1 MFRDIKTRIYFHSY
15 LFLFYI
21 EWLFYLKQ
29 SELRQREQKIRKG
42 KDELKIRERIIEES
56 QNERKWFKTC
66 INKLEQRVKEIER
79 SNEILCKQ
87 STMFNNNT
95 ANSNAQQNTP
105 NQSPTT
111 SYESTQMKKNLY
123 TTCQNQLSPSDHHN
137 TVNILM
143 TRALTGYQFYNDH
156 NF

>member
-1 MFRDIKTRIYFHSY
+1 MFRDIKTRIYFHPY

-29 SELRQREQKIRKG
+29 SELRQREQKIRKR

-66 INKLEQRVKEIER
+66 INKLEQRVKELER

-87 STMFNNNT
+87 STMFNNDT
-95 ANSNAQQNTP
+95 ANSNAQ
-105 NQSPTT
+105 
-111 SYESTQMKKNLY
+111 
-123 TTCQNQLSPSDHHN
+123 
-137 TVNILM
+137 
-143 TRALTGYQFYNDH
+143 
-156 NF
+156 